1 MRIHVFAEHF
11 PNTYKPYYDA
21 QLAQWIDEGHEVRV
35 FAFGRFDR
43 ARNAQVDALGL
54 DRLTTY
60 CPSTLRTLPASLP
73 ALLGDVARRPA
84 TVGRAIHAAWDERLP
99 VKLRLLDLARSVRL
113 PDEPPDL
120 CLVHNLVTAQSFA
133 FLERVYPSARV
144 ALYFHGGE
152 IPGGGTISARLA
164 RRAFDR
170 VHVVFTNTAYSRDC
184 AVARGCPPEKVVLCP
199 VGFRLGE
206 YRPPAHKRYREG
218 GVLRLLAVGRLGA
231 EKGLRHAL
239 DAARALLDRGVTSF
253 RLRVV
258 GDGPLRRELEA
269 RVLREGLARHVR
281 LVGELPHHA
290 LEAEHRAADAL
301 LLPSVATETWEE
313 NQACVMQE
321 AMLMKLL
328 VVSTRTGGVQE
339 SLAPELRR
347 FSVAPGSGAEIAA
360 RVEELL
366 SLGEDELRRLGL
378 AARDFAAGRYDVR
391 ALNRRLLDEALAR
404 RGPSSPRAPDA
415 VPA

>member
-1 MRIHVFAEHF
+1 
-11 PNTYKPYYDA
+11 
-21 QLAQWIDEGHEVRV
+21 VRV

-184 AVARGCPPEKVVLCP
+184 AV
-199 VGFRLGE
+199 GE
-206 YRPPAHKRYREG
+206 YRPPAPKRYREG